1 MSNKCE
7 WRFIVPGVWRAG
19 CNVQRIFVPLKNQIR
34 AKDFRFCPFCGAT
47 TTFVEYCNPP
57 NRFIGRLPGRFSAW
71 QCDDDADLP
80 DAYHPERGWL
90 ILNEDGTWKYSTENQ
105 EVNDDPACK

>member
-1 MSNKCE
+1 MDTENEYIKLKIIANPDVSVIGKLIRMYRSSIDMGALN
-7 WRFIVPGVWRAG
+7 VWRKDL
-19 CNVQRIFVPLKNQIR
+19 IDPL
-34 AKDFRFCPFCGAT
+34 F
-47 TTFVEYCNPP
+47 NPP

-105 EVNDDPACK
+105 EVNDDPAFK